1 MNKVRQIRQKCDKLE
16 GSTRT
21 NSHKLDKWKKPNK
34 RQPLPKRPRYEH
46 YTPLIANRTTILKE
60 SFNLEV
66 PIRLPPTKPPRP
78 GLDTTKYYRYNR
90 DIHHNTKDC
99 WALKDKVEELIQAGY
114 LAHFVIRP
122 NNHQAGAKPSGH
134 QGEQHGNHDADKR
147 RDKAKEWGR

>member
-1 MNKVRQIRQKCDKLE
+1 MGLTLLFFSHPFPSIIRAQAHLFLSHLTCTPS
-16 GSTRT
+16 STT
-21 NSHKLDKWKKPNK
+21 
-34 RQPLPKRPRYEH
+34 RPRYEH